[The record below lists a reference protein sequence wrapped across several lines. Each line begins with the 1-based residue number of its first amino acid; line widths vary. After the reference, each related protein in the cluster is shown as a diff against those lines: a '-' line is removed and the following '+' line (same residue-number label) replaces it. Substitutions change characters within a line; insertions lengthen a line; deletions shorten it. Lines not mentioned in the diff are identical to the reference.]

1 MYFVIPSCV
10 PSDDYLPVDKNV
22 TFKAGTVTKCVD
34 ISIANDE
41 LSEPEE
47 VFTVVLGAV
56 SDFVDIRDNTA
67 IVTIADDDGDK
78 QTQSGVRIGFGRS
91 AYTVDEDEPILF
103 VCIETFNGVPNT
115 QFDVTLSTSDDTAI
129 AEGTCTL

>member
-1 MYFVIPSCV
+1 M
-10 PSDDYLPVDKNV
+10 
-22 TFKAGTVTKCVD
+22 TKCVD

-56 SDFVDIRDNTA
+56 SDFVDIGDNTA
-67 IVTIADDDGDK
+67 VVTIADDDGDK

-129 AEGTCTL
+129 AEGTL